1 MKIDTCKKWAYMTKI
16 LGFGE
21 VSNEKTGQMSLCSNL
36 SEEENQKIGI
46 ENNWINFQSYEE
58 FLSWFLA
65 NKSEIIKFEVN

>member
-1 MKIDTCKKWAYMTKI
+1 MQIDTCKKWAYMTNV

-21 VSNEKTGQMSLCSNL
+21 CSNSKTGQMSLCSNL
-36 SEEENQKIGI
+36 SEKENQKIGI